1 MAIPPIIAQT
11 EVIAPTNKD
20 ASSEIPVYSSM
31 KGPKETIIIPII
43 INGEKNF
50 LKKSNINLK

>member
-1 MAIPPIIAQT
+1 MAIPPIIAQI
-11 EVIAPTNKD
+11 EIIAPTNKD
-20 ASSEIPVYSSM
+20 PSSGIPVYSSM
-31 KGPKETIIIPII
+31 KIEKETIKAPNI